1 MCPHTLR
8 EIPPESNTGQGN
20 KEVRRALCKSCKA
33 NDVYTLPRVS
43 TNGCATRATS
53 LWARGLQGTSPSA
66 EHGVTGSPES

>member
-20 KEVRRALCKSCKA
+20 KEARRALCKSCKV
-33 NDVYTLPRVS
+33 NDVYTLPRMS
-43 TNGCATRATS
+43 ISACATRATS

>member
-20 KEVRRALCKSCKA
+20 KEARRALCKSCKA